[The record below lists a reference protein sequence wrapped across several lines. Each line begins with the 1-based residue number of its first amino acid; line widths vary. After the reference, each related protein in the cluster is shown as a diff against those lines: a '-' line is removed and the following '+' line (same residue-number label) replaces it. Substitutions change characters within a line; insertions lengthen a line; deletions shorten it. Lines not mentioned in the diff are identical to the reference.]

1 MLSVQRMCVDQWP
14 LVTCRY
20 FEFLRAKRSDTMR
33 SGIADR
39 KEFLQVFS
47 TVCVVG
53 LGYIG
58 LPTAAALATNGI
70 DVIGVDVNPVTVDLV
85 NAGRAPFVE
94 PDLAVAVSGA
104 VAMGR
109 LRATREPQAADAFI
123 IAVPTPLQDDRTAD
137 LSYVRAAAASVAE
150 VLKAGDLVIL
160 ESTSP
165 PGTTVELSRWL
176 GKHRPDLTFPHDTAD
191 LADVRVA
198 HCPERILPGRTMI
211 ELVTNDR
218 VLGGVGEGCAERAR
232 ALYETFTKGECLLT
246 DATTA
251 EMAKL
256 SENAFRDVNIAY
268 ANELSMV
275 CDQLGIDAGDVIA
288 LANRHPRV
296 DILRPGPGV
305 GGHCIAV
312 DPWFIV
318 GAAPRQARL
327 IRLAREVNDD
337 RPDYV
342 LGEVVRTAER
352 FKDPVIACLG
362 LAFKS
367 NIDDLRESP
376 ALYIVTQLAERRAG
390 RLLVAEPHVR
400 ELPESLARTGAA
412 ELVDANTAVR
422 DADVVVLLVDHDAF
436 RGVKRTALRGKAVF
450 DTRGFWR

>member
-1 MLSVQRMCVDQWP
+1 M
-14 LVTCRY
+14 
-20 FEFLRAKRSDTMR
+20 
-33 SGIADR
+33 
-39 KEFLQVFS
+39 FS

-58 LPTAAALATNGI
+58 LPTAAALAMNGI
-70 DVIGVDVNPVTVDLV
+70 DVIGVDVNPATVDLI

-109 LRATREPQAADAFI
+109 LSATTAPELADAFI
-123 IAVPTPLQDDRTAD
+123 IAVPTPLQEDRTAD
-137 LSYVRAAAASVAE
+137 LSYVRSAAASVAG
-150 VLKAGDLVIL
+150 VLKRGDLVIL

-176 GKHRPDLTFPHDTAD
+176 GKHRPDLTFPHEASDAP
-191 LADVRVA
+191 DVRVA
-198 HCPERILPGRTMI
+198 HCPERVLPGRTMI
-211 ELVTNDR
+211 EIVTNDR
-218 VLGGVGEGCAERAR
+218 VVGGVGEGCAERAR
-232 ALYETFTKGECLLT
+232 TLYEVFTKGECLLT

-256 SENAFRDVNIAY
+256 SENAFRDVNIAF

-275 CDQLGIDAGDVIA
+275 CDHLGVDAADVIA

-318 GAAPRQARL
+318 GTAPQQSQL
-327 IRLAREVNDD
+327 IRLAREVNNA

-342 LGEVVRTAER
+342 LGEVVRSAGR
-352 FKDPVIACLG
+352 YKDAVIACLG
-362 LAFKS
+362 LAFKA

-376 ALYIVTQLAERRAG
+376 ALRIVMQLAESQVG

-400 ELPESLARTGAA
+400 ELPDSLARTGRA
-412 ELVDANTAVR
+412 ELVDVATAVR
-422 DADVVVLLVDHDAF
+422 DADVIVLLVDHDAF
-436 RGVKRTALRGKAVF
+436 RAVKRTALRGKAVF

>member
-1 MLSVQRMCVDQWP
+1 M
-14 LVTCRY
+14 
-20 FEFLRAKRSDTMR
+20 
-33 SGIADR
+33 
-39 KEFLQVFS
+39 FS

-58 LPTAAALATNGI
+58 LPTAAALATQGV
-70 DVIGVDVNPVTVDLV
+70 DVIGVDVSESTVHLI

-94 PDLAVAVSGA
+94 PDLAVAVNGA

-109 LRATREPQAADAFI
+109 LRATGVPEPADAFI
-123 IAVPTPLQDDRTAD
+123 IAVPTPLQEDRTAD
-137 LSYVRAAAASVAE
+137 LSCVRAAAASVAG

-176 GKHRPDLTFPHDTAD
+176 AKHRPDLSFPHDAGDTA
-191 LADVRVA
+191 AVRVA
-198 HCPERILPGRTMI
+198 HCPERVLPGRTMI
-211 ELVTNDR
+211 EIVTNDR
-218 VLGGVGEGCAERAR
+218 VIGGVAAGCAERAR
-232 ALYETFTKGECLLT
+232 DLYAMFAKGECLLT

-256 SENAFRDVNIAY
+256 SENAFRDVNIAF

-275 CDQLGIDAGDVIA
+275 CDHLRIDAAEVIA

-296 DILRPGPGV
+296 AILHPGPGV

-318 GAAPRQARL
+318 GSAPQQARL
-327 IRLAREVNDD
+327 IRLARQVNDAK
-337 RPDYV
+337 PAHV
-342 LGEVVRTAER
+342 ISEVTRTASR
-352 FKDPVIACLG
+352 FRDPVIACLG
-362 LAFKS
+362 LTFKA

-376 ALYIVTQLAERRAG
+376 ALHIVHELARQEVG
-390 RLLVAEPHVR
+390 RLLAVEPHIS
-400 ELPESLARTGAA
+400 ELPVSLADTGRVA
-412 ELVDANTAVR
+412 LVDVTTAVR
-422 DADVVVLLVDHDAF
+422 DADVVVLLVDHDSF
-436 RGVKRTALRGKAVF
+436 RSVKQTALRGKAVF

>member
-1 MLSVQRMCVDQWP
+1 M
-14 LVTCRY
+14 
-20 FEFLRAKRSDTMR
+20 
-33 SGIADR
+33 
-39 KEFLQVFS
+39 FS
-47 TVCVVG
+47 SVCVVG

-58 LPTAAALATNGI
+58 LPTAAALATNGV
-70 DVIGVDVNPVTVDLV
+70 DVIGVDVNPATVELI

-109 LRATREPQAADAFI
+109 LRATGAPELADAFI
-123 IAVPTPLQDDRTAD
+123 IAVPTPLQEDRTAD
-137 LSYVRAAAASVAE
+137 LSYVRSAATSVAP

-176 GKHRPDLTFPHDTAD
+176 GKHRPDLTFPHEVGDAP
-191 LADVRVA
+191 DVRVA
-198 HCPERILPGRTMI
+198 HCPERVLPGRTMI
-211 ELVTNDR
+211 EIVTNDR
-218 VLGGVGEGCAERAR
+218 VIGGVGEGCAQRAR
-232 ALYETFTKGECLLT
+232 ALYEVFTKGECLLT

-256 SENAFRDVNIAY
+256 SENAFRDVNIAF

-275 CDQLGIDAGDVIA
+275 CDHLGIDAGDVIA
-288 LANRHPRV
+288 LASRHPRV

-318 GAAPRQARL
+318 STAPQQSRL
-327 IRLAREVNDD
+327 IRLAREVNDE
-337 RPDYV
+337 RPGYV

-362 LAFKS
+362 LAFKA

-376 ALYIVTQLAERRAG
+376 ALHIVTQLAERRVG
-390 RLLVAEPHVR
+390 RLLVVEPHIG
-400 ELPESLARTGAA
+400 ELPKSLARPGEVA
-412 ELVDANTAVR
+412 LVDVVTAVR
-422 DADVVVLLVDHDAF
+422 DADIVVLLVDHDAF

-450 DTRGFWR
+450 DTRGLWR

>member
-1 MLSVQRMCVDQWP
+1 M
-14 LVTCRY
+14 
-20 FEFLRAKRSDTMR
+20 
-33 SGIADR
+33 
-39 KEFLQVFS
+39 FS
-47 TVCVVG
+47 TVCVIG

-70 DVIGVDVNPVTVDLV
+70 DVIGVDVNPATVDLI

-109 LRATREPQAADAFI
+109 LRATTTPEPADAFV

-137 LSYVRAAAASVAE
+137 LSYVRAAAASVGQ

-176 GKHRPDLTFPHDTAD
+176 GKHRPDLTFPHESAD
-191 LADVRVA
+191 APDVRIA
-198 HCPERILPGRTMI
+198 YCPERVLPGRTMI
-211 ELVTNDR
+211 EIVTNDR
-218 VLGGVGEGCAERAR
+218 IVGGVGEGCAERAR
-232 ALYETFTKGECLLT
+232 ALYQVFTKGECLLT

-256 SENAFRDVNIAY
+256 GENAFRDVNIAF
-268 ANELSMV
+268 ANELSTV
-275 CDQLGIDAGDVIA
+275 CDQLGVDAGDVID

-318 GAAPRQARL
+318 SAAPRQARL
-327 IRLAREVNDD
+327 VRLAREVNDG

-342 LGEVVRTAER
+342 LGEVVDTAGR

-362 LAFKS
+362 LAFKA

-376 ALYIVTQLAERRAG
+376 ALRIVTRLAERQVG
-390 RLLVAEPHVR
+390 RLLVAEPHIR
-400 ELPESLARTGAA
+400 ELPQSLARTGVAQ
-412 ELVDANTAVR
+412 LVDVATAVR

-436 RGVKRTALRGKAVF
+436 RGVERTALRGKAVF

>member
-1 MLSVQRMCVDQWP
+1 M
-14 LVTCRY
+14 
-20 FEFLRAKRSDTMR
+20 
-33 SGIADR
+33 
-39 KEFLQVFS
+39 FS
-47 TVCVVG
+47 SVCVVG

-58 LPTAAALATNGI
+58 LPTAAALATNGV
-70 DVIGVDVNPVTVDLV
+70 DVIGVDVNPATVELI

-109 LRATREPQAADAFI
+109 LRATGAPELADAFI
-123 IAVPTPLQDDRTAD
+123 IAVPTPLQEDRTAD
-137 LSYVRAAAASVAE
+137 LSYVRSAATSVAP

-176 GKHRPDLTFPHDTAD
+176 GKHRPDLTFPHEVGDAP
-191 LADVRVA
+191 DVRVA
-198 HCPERILPGRTMI
+198 HCPERVLPGRTMI
-211 ELVTNDR
+211 EIVTNDR
-218 VLGGVGEGCAERAR
+218 VIGGVGEGCAQRAR
-232 ALYETFTKGECLLT
+232 TLYEVFTKGECLLT

-256 SENAFRDVNIAY
+256 SENAFRDVNIAF

-275 CDQLGIDAGDVIA
+275 CDHLGIDAGDVIA
-288 LANRHPRV
+288 LASRHPRV

-318 GAAPRQARL
+318 STAPQQSRL
-327 IRLAREVNDD
+327 IRLAREVNDE
-337 RPDYV
+337 RPGYV

-362 LAFKS
+362 LAFKA

-376 ALYIVTQLAERRAG
+376 ALHIVTQLAERRVG
-390 RLLVAEPHVR
+390 RLLVVEPHIG
-400 ELPESLARTGAA
+400 ELPKSLARPGEVA
-412 ELVDANTAVR
+412 LVDVVTAVR
-422 DADVVVLLVDHDAF
+422 DADIVVLLVDHDAF

-450 DTRGFWR
+450 DTRGLWR